1 MNTMSFSPSR
11 VNAYIKC
18 AVYLFISIG
27 FLMFIVP
34 YLSSFSPTL
43 NNYLKTLDENDIH
56 PGAIYYTDVPL
67 TPESE
72 LANRMAVKEG
82 IAKRAARIMEKK

>member
-1 MNTMSFSPSR
+1 MTTTSSSTSR
-11 VNAYIKC
+11 AKAYAKC
-18 AVYLFISIG
+18 TFWMFICIG
-27 FLMFIVP
+27 FLMFVVP
-34 YLSSFSPTL
+34 YLYSFSPTL

-72 LANRMAVKEG
+72 LANREAVKRG
-82 IAKRAARIMEKK
+82 IELRAARIK

>member
-1 MNTMSFSPSR
+1 MDTMSSSPSR
-11 VNAYIKC
+11 IKAYIKC
-18 AVYLFISIG
+18 AVYLFISVG

-34 YLSSFSPTL
+34 ELYGLSPTL
-43 NNYLKTLDENDIH
+43 RNYMQTLDDNDIH

-82 IAKRAARIMEKK
+82 IAKRAARIK

>member
-1 MNTMSFSPSR
+1 M
-11 VNAYIKC
+11 AYVKC
-18 AVYLFISIG
+18 AAYMFISVG

-34 YLSSFSPTL
+34 LLYSQCDTL

-56 PGAIYYTDVPL
+56 PGAIYYSDVPL

-72 LANRMAVKEG
+72 RANCEAVNRAIEM
-82 IAKRAARIMEKK
+82 RAARIK